1 MIDEKSAIVE
11 IKSISLNARHYLQHM
26 LRNGL
31 QSVLAGLEEGSS
43 EEAAECVKE
52 LSCEL
57 GRLGL

>member
-43 EEAAECVKE
+43 EEAAECV
-52 LSCEL
+52 C
-57 GRLGL
+57 G